1 MSDSVLD
8 RIRQNR
14 QRPAVPARD
23 DTLITRVRQSESSP
37 IYKIIEPLPENPSED
52 PSDPKLDTGDSTS
65 ATLDALKAELVKV
78 PPTNRHSAIVLE
90 QELDQALTRYCKDN
104 RVTIEVFLE
113 AAWVY
118 AAANP
123 TAMAEILTEAKRRY
137 SDRKR
142 AGKLR
147 RMLTM
152 LEGKS

>member
-23 DTLITRVRQSESSP
+23 DTLITRVRQSESYP
-37 IYKIIEPLPENPSED
+37 IYKITEPLPED
-52 PSDPKLDTGDSTS
+52 PSDPKLADVASNSDT
-65 ATLDALKAELVKV
+65 LEALKAELVKV

-90 QELDQALTRYCKDN
+90 QELDQALTRYCKEN

-123 TAMAEILTEAKRRY
+123 TARAEILTEAKRRY